1 MIIGQVHID
10 KLLTNFALNYQ
21 PSGFI
26 AQDVLTMV
34 PVDNETDMYDT
45 WEQADTFR
53 ADDATREKGGLANAV
68 TVRVSSDNYRVRNY
82 ELRTQVF
89 AEDLANADPSRR
101 AMYEQGRVALTLNKL
116 LMGWE
121 ARQAA
126 LLFNSTNIGS
136 NAAVSSVW
144 TDVSNSDPVGDINTA
159 IDNVYYATGYR
170 PNTILMGPKVWD
182 AVMRHNNVI
191 DKAAN
196 PNITGGGRFP
206 TRQMVANLFEVDELL
221 VGRAVQNTAPVDLAQ
236 TLFPVWSNHCLVY
249 FKSRGVST
257 IEPTF
262 GATFDWRNAPT
273 PRLSAVRHQP
283 DTLRKSQDIT
293 TGMYQDE
300 KVTAAA
306 LGFILT
312 GATTN

>member
-1 MIIGQVHID
+1 MIIGRVHID

-34 PVDNETDMYDT
+34 PVEHETDMYDT

-53 ADDATREKGGLANAV
+53 AEDATREKGGLANAV

-89 AEDLANADPSRR
+89 AEDRANADPSRR

-121 ARQAA
+121 ARQAS
-126 LLFNSTNIGS
+126 LLFTSGNVGS

-144 TDVSNSDPVGDINTA
+144 TDASNSDPVGDINTA

-196 PNITGGGRFP
+196 PNITGGGVFP
-206 TRQMVANLFEVDELL
+206 TRQMVANLFEVNELL
-221 VGRAVQNTAPVDLAQ
+221 VGRAIQNTAPNDLAQ

-249 FKSRGVST
+249 YKSPGVST
-257 IEPTF
+257 TEPTF
-262 GATFDWRNAPT
+262 GATFDWVTAPT
-273 PRLSAVRHQP
+273 PRLSAVRHAP

-300 KVTAAA
+300 KVTAPN